1 MIDAKSKIALKM
13 QKDTLPCGFTICL
26 ILRYNIC
33 AIIFQTV
40 FYILDIR
47 ETLADEKKPR
57 LIKHKDHTAKR
68 IQAAGAFPTALRQAR
83 RHRRGHRVKRRD
95 KRTITSLCAFLGCLV
110 LLIAGISVISANRPQ
125 QSMQG
130 VITSSAGIVD
140 LTGDYE
146 NVQADREA
154 KELAAGPTP
163 KPLYFQQGFEDENI
177 AEIQQRLM
185 DLGYMDNDEPT
196 NYYGPNTKEAVEIF
210 QRQHGVTVT
219 GVVDRATYEKLFSDE
234 ALTYMADLGISG
246 SDVEDIQS
254 RLREL
259 DYLDKVTGYFG
270 EETEKAVIEFQK
282 NNRLS
287 VDGKVGTQTR
297 EMLYSEDAVPKSL
310 KYGEKSDDVLRYQ
323 KRLNKLGY
331 LSSTPDGT
339 FGKDTVNAVKSFQ
352 RQNGLTVDGYIG
364 PSTKELLMSRNAKAS
379 VISLGETSSSVTKIQ
394 KRLKELGYLKSSA
407 TGYFGTSTES
417 AVSAFQKRNKL
428 SSDGK
433 VGKGTMAALFSSKAK
448 KAPSNYKPSSGGSSS
463 GSSSSG
469 GGTGALTGTMGSVDR
484 FISAAQSKIGCR
496 YSKGGKGPDKFDCS
510 GFVYWC
516 LRQAGVNQ
524 KYLTSSGWRSVSGY
538 TKVTSLSSLQRGDII
553 VFRGHVGIAM
563 GDGTMIDAS
572 SGNSRVIHRSCMG
585 DWSRRNF
592 ICAWRIF

>member
-1 MIDAKSKIALKM
+1 MKKSRGLSNIK
-13 QKDTLPCGFTICL
+13 TIL
-26 ILRYNIC
+26 QNAFRRLGLSLRR
-33 AIIFQTV
+33 F
-40 FYILDIR
+40 
-47 ETLADEKKPR
+47 
-57 LIKHKDHTAKR
+57 
-68 IQAAGAFPTALRQAR
+68 G
-83 RHRRGHRVKRRD
+83 RRGGIGGAIGRLALGVKRRD

-219 GVVDRATYEKLFSDE
+219 GVVDRATYEKLFSDD

-352 RQNGLTVDGYIG
+352 RQNCLTVDGYIG

-538 TKVTSLSSLQRGDII
+538 TKVSSLSSLQRGDII

>member
-1 MIDAKSKIALKM
+1 MKRSRGLSNIKTILKNAFRRLGLWLRRFSKRGGI
-13 QKDTLPCGFTICL
+13 GG
-26 ILRYNIC
+26 
-33 AIIFQTV
+33 AIG
-40 FYILDIR
+40 
-47 ETLADEKKPR
+47 R
-57 LIKHKDHTAKR
+57 LVL
-68 IQAAGAFPTALRQAR
+68 G
-83 RHRRGHRVKRRD
+83 VKRRD

-110 LLIAGISVISANRPQ
+110 LLIAGISVISNNRPQ
-125 QSMQG
+125 PSMQG

-210 QRQHGVTVT
+210 QRRHGVTVT
-219 GVVDRATYEKLFSDE
+219 GVVDRATYEKLFSDD

-282 NNRLS
+282 NNRLD

-364 PSTKELLMSRNAKAS
+364 PSTKELLMSKNAKAS
-379 VISLGETSSSVTKIQ
+379 VISLGETSSNVTKIQ

-407 TGYFGTSTES
+407 TGYFGTTTES
-417 AVSAFQKRNKL
+417 AVSAF
-428 SSDGK
+428 
-433 VGKGTMAALFSSKAK
+433 
-448 KAPSNYKPSSGGSSS
+448 
-463 GSSSSG
+463 
-469 GGTGALTGTMGSVDR
+469 
-484 FISAAQSKIGCR
+484 
-496 YSKGGKGPDKFDCS
+496 
-510 GFVYWC
+510 
-516 LRQAGVNQ
+516 
-524 KYLTSSGWRSVSGY
+524 
-538 TKVTSLSSLQRGDII
+538 
-553 VFRGHVGIAM
+553 
-563 GDGTMIDAS
+563 
-572 SGNSRVIHRSCMG
+572 
-585 DWSRRNF
+585 
-592 ICAWRIF
+592 

>member
-1 MIDAKSKIALKM
+1 
-13 QKDTLPCGFTICL
+13 
-26 ILRYNIC
+26 
-33 AIIFQTV
+33 
-40 FYILDIR
+40 
-47 ETLADEKKPR
+47 
-57 LIKHKDHTAKR
+57 
-68 IQAAGAFPTALRQAR
+68 
-83 RHRRGHRVKRRD
+83 
-95 KRTITSLCAFLGCLV
+95 
-110 LLIAGISVISANRPQ
+110 
-125 QSMQG
+125 
-130 VITSSAGIVD
+130 
-140 LTGDYE
+140 
-146 NVQADREA
+146 
-154 KELAAGPTP
+154 
-163 KPLYFQQGFEDENI
+163 
-177 AEIQQRLM
+177 M

-379 VISLGETSSSVTKIQ
+379 VIS
-394 KRLKELGYLKSSA
+394 
-407 TGYFGTSTES
+407 
-417 AVSAFQKRNKL
+417 
-428 SSDGK
+428 
-433 VGKGTMAALFSSKAK
+433 
-448 KAPSNYKPSSGGSSS
+448 
-463 GSSSSG
+463 
-469 GGTGALTGTMGSVDR
+469 
-484 FISAAQSKIGCR
+484 
-496 YSKGGKGPDKFDCS
+496 
-510 GFVYWC
+510 
-516 LRQAGVNQ
+516 
-524 KYLTSSGWRSVSGY
+524 
-538 TKVTSLSSLQRGDII
+538 
-553 VFRGHVGIAM
+553 
-563 GDGTMIDAS
+563 
-572 SGNSRVIHRSCMG
+572 
-585 DWSRRNF
+585 
-592 ICAWRIF
+592 

>member
-1 MIDAKSKIALKM
+1 MKKSRGLSNIK
-13 QKDTLPCGFTICL
+13 TIL
-26 ILRYNIC
+26 QNAFRRLGLSLRR
-33 AIIFQTV
+33 F
-40 FYILDIR
+40 
-47 ETLADEKKPR
+47 
-57 LIKHKDHTAKR
+57 
-68 IQAAGAFPTALRQAR
+68 G
-83 RHRRGHRVKRRD
+83 RRGGIGGAIGRLTLGVKRRD

-323 KRLNKLGY
+323 KRLNKIGY
-331 LSSTPDGT
+331 LSSTPDGK
-339 FGKDTVNAVKSFQ
+339 FEKDNVNAVKSFQ
-352 RQNGLTVDGYIG
+352 QQKDLMMDGYIG
-364 PSTKELLMSRNAKAS
+364 PSTKDLLMSRNAKAS

-463 GSSSSG
+463 SGSSSG

-538 TKVTSLSSLQRGDII
+538 TKVSSLSSLQRGDII

-585 DWSRRNF
+585 NWSRRNF

>member
-1 MIDAKSKIALKM
+1 MKKSRGLSNIK
-13 QKDTLPCGFTICL
+13 TIL
-26 ILRYNIC
+26 QNAFRRLGLSLRR
-33 AIIFQTV
+33 F
-40 FYILDIR
+40 
-47 ETLADEKKPR
+47 
-57 LIKHKDHTAKR
+57 
-68 IQAAGAFPTALRQAR
+68 G
-83 RHRRGHRVKRRD
+83 RRGGIGGAIGRLALGVKRRD

-339 FGKDTVNAVKSFQ
+339 FGRDTVNAVKSFQ

-428 SSDGK
+428 RRQGRQGHHGRAVLQQGQEGAK
-433 VGKGTMAALFSSKAK
+433 QLQALL
-448 KAPSNYKPSSGGSSS
+448 GR
-463 GSSSSG
+463 
-469 GGTGALTGTMGSVDR
+469 LVL
-484 FISAAQSKIGCR
+484 I
-496 YSKGGKGPDKFDCS
+496 
-510 GFVYWC
+510 
-516 LRQAGVNQ
+516 RQLVRRRHRRAYRHHG
-524 KYLTSSGWRSVSGY
+524 
-538 TKVTSLSSLQRGDII
+538 QR
-553 VFRGHVGIAM
+553 
-563 GDGTMIDAS
+563 
-572 SGNSRVIHRSCMG
+572 
-585 DWSRRNF
+585 
-592 ICAWRIF
+592 

>member
-1 MIDAKSKIALKM
+1 MKKSRGLSNIK
-13 QKDTLPCGFTICL
+13 TIL
-26 ILRYNIC
+26 QNAFRRLGLSLRR
-33 AIIFQTV
+33 F
-40 FYILDIR
+40 
-47 ETLADEKKPR
+47 
-57 LIKHKDHTAKR
+57 
-68 IQAAGAFPTALRQAR
+68 G
-83 RHRRGHRVKRRD
+83 RRGGIGGAIGRLALGVKRRD

-219 GVVDRATYEKLFSDE
+219 GVVDRATYEKLFSDD

-331 LSSTPDGT
+331 FP
-339 FGKDTVNAVKSFQ
+339 
-352 RQNGLTVDGYIG
+352 
-364 PSTKELLMSRNAKAS
+364 AS
-379 VISLGETSSSVTKIQ
+379 
-394 KRLKELGYLKSSA
+394 
-407 TGYFGTSTES
+407 
-417 AVSAFQKRNKL
+417 
-428 SSDGK
+428 
-433 VGKGTMAALFSSKAK
+433 
-448 KAPSNYKPSSGGSSS
+448 
-463 GSSSSG
+463 
-469 GGTGALTGTMGSVDR
+469 LTGPLGRT
-484 FISAAQSKIGCR
+484 
-496 YSKGGKGPDKFDCS
+496 P
-510 GFVYWC
+510 
-516 LRQAGVNQ
+516 
-524 KYLTSSGWRSVSGY
+524 
-538 TKVTSLSSLQRGDII
+538 
-553 VFRGHVGIAM
+553 
-563 GDGTMIDAS
+563 
-572 SGNSRVIHRSCMG
+572 
-585 DWSRRNF
+585 
-592 ICAWRIF
+592 

>member
-1 MIDAKSKIALKM
+1 MKKSRGLSNIK
-13 QKDTLPCGFTICL
+13 TIL
-26 ILRYNIC
+26 QNAFRRLGLSLRR
-33 AIIFQTV
+33 F
-40 FYILDIR
+40 
-47 ETLADEKKPR
+47 
-57 LIKHKDHTAKR
+57 
-68 IQAAGAFPTALRQAR
+68 G
-83 RHRRGHRVKRRD
+83 RRGGIGGAIGRLVLGVKRRD

-219 GVVDRATYEKLFSDE
+219 GVVDRATYEKLFSDD

-379 VISLGETSSSVTKIQ
+379 VISLGETSSNVTKIQ

-463 GSSSSG
+463 SGSSSG

-538 TKVTSLSSLQRGDII
+538 TKVASLSSLQRGDII

>member
-1 MIDAKSKIALKM
+1 MKKSRGLSNIK
-13 QKDTLPCGFTICL
+13 TIL
-26 ILRYNIC
+26 QNAFRRLGLSLRR
-33 AIIFQTV
+33 F
-40 FYILDIR
+40 
-47 ETLADEKKPR
+47 
-57 LIKHKDHTAKR
+57 
-68 IQAAGAFPTALRQAR
+68 G
-83 RHRRGHRVKRRD
+83 RRGGIGGAIGRLALGVKRRD

-339 FGKDTVNAVKSFQ
+339 FGRDTVNAVKSFQ
-352 RQNGLTVDGYIG
+352 RQNGLMVDGYIG

-379 VISLGETSSSVTKIQ
+379 VISLGETSSNVTKIQ

-463 GSSSSG
+463 SGSSSG

-538 TKVTSLSSLQRGDII
+538 TKVASLSSLQRGDII

>member
-1 MIDAKSKIALKM
+1 MKKSRGLSNIK
-13 QKDTLPCGFTICL
+13 TIL
-26 ILRYNIC
+26 QNAFRRLGLSLRR
-33 AIIFQTV
+33 F
-40 FYILDIR
+40 
-47 ETLADEKKPR
+47 
-57 LIKHKDHTAKR
+57 
-68 IQAAGAFPTALRQAR
+68 G
-83 RHRRGHRVKRRD
+83 RRGGIGGAIGRLALGVKRRD

-163 KPLYFQQGFEDENI
+163 KPLDFQQGFEDENI

-219 GVVDRATYEKLFSDE
+219 GVVDRATYEKLFSDD

-339 FGKDTVNAVKSFQ
+339 FGRDTVNAVKSFQ

-379 VISLGETSSSVTKIQ
+379 VISLGETSSNVTKIQ

-484 FISAAQSKIGCR
+484 FISAAQSKIGCG

-538 TKVTSLSSLQRGDII
+538 TKVSSLSSLQRGDII

-563 GDGTMIDAS
+563 DDDRRLQRQQQSHTPQLHGRLVQAQLHL
-572 SGNSRVIHRSCMG
+572 RVEDILITDIKKVAFSH
-585 DWSRRNF
+585 F
-592 ICAWRIF
+592 F

>member
-1 MIDAKSKIALKM
+1 MKKSRGLSNIK
-13 QKDTLPCGFTICL
+13 TIL
-26 ILRYNIC
+26 QNAFRRLGLSLRR
-33 AIIFQTV
+33 F
-40 FYILDIR
+40 
-47 ETLADEKKPR
+47 
-57 LIKHKDHTAKR
+57 
-68 IQAAGAFPTALRQAR
+68 G
-83 RHRRGHRVKRRD
+83 RRGGIGGAIGRLALGVKRRD
-95 KRTITSLCAFLGCLV
+95 KRTITSLCAFLSCLV

-339 FGKDTVNAVKSFQ
+339 FGRDTVNAVKSFQ

-379 VISLGETSSSVTKIQ
+379 VISLGETSSNVTKIQ

-463 GSSSSG
+463 SGSSSG

-538 TKVTSLSSLQRGDII
+538 TKVASLSSLQRGDII

>member
-1 MIDAKSKIALKM
+1 MKKSRGLSNIK
-13 QKDTLPCGFTICL
+13 TIL
-26 ILRYNIC
+26 QNAFRRLGLSLRR
-33 AIIFQTV
+33 F
-40 FYILDIR
+40 
-47 ETLADEKKPR
+47 
-57 LIKHKDHTAKR
+57 
-68 IQAAGAFPTALRQAR
+68 G
-83 RHRRGHRVKRRD
+83 RRGGIGGAIGRLALGVKRRD

-379 VISLGETSSSVTKIQ
+379 VISLGETSSNVTKIQ

-417 AVSAFQKRNKL
+417 AVAAFQKRNKL

-433 VGKGTMAALFSSKAK
+433 VGKGTMSALFSDKAK

-496 YSKGGKGPDKFDCS
+496 YSKGGKGPDRFDCS

>member
-1 MIDAKSKIALKM
+1 MKRSRGLSNIKTILKNAFRRLGLWLRRFSKRGGI
-13 QKDTLPCGFTICL
+13 GG
-26 ILRYNIC
+26 
-33 AIIFQTV
+33 AIG
-40 FYILDIR
+40 
-47 ETLADEKKPR
+47 R
-57 LIKHKDHTAKR
+57 LVL
-68 IQAAGAFPTALRQAR
+68 G
-83 RHRRGHRVKRRD
+83 VKRRD

-110 LLIAGISVISANRPQ
+110 LLIAGISVISNNRPQ
-125 QSMQG
+125 PSMQG

-210 QRQHGVTVT
+210 QRRHGVTVT
-219 GVVDRATYEKLFSDE
+219 GVVDRATYEKLFSDD

-270 EETEKAVIEFQK
+270 EDTEKAVIEFQK
-282 NNRLS
+282 NNRLD
-287 VDGKVGTQTR
+287 VDGKVGAQTR

-364 PSTKELLMSRNAKAS
+364 PSTKELLMSKNAKAS
-379 VISLGETSSSVTKIQ
+379 VISLGETSSNVTKIQ

-417 AVSAFQKRNKL
+417 AVSAFQKRNSL
-428 SSDGK
+428 SADGK

-484 FISAAQSKIGCR
+484 FISAAQSRIGCR
-496 YSKGGKGPDKFDCS
+496 YSKGSKGPDKFDCS

-516 LRQAGVNQ
+516 LREAGVNQ

-538 TKVTSLSSLQRGDII
+538 TKVSSLSSLQRGDII

-572 SGNSRVIHRSCMG
+572 SGNGRVIHRSCMG
-585 DWSRRNF
+585 DWSKRNL

>member
-1 MIDAKSKIALKM
+1 MKKSRGLSNIK
-13 QKDTLPCGFTICL
+13 TIL
-26 ILRYNIC
+26 QNAFRRLGLSLRR
-33 AIIFQTV
+33 F
-40 FYILDIR
+40 
-47 ETLADEKKPR
+47 
-57 LIKHKDHTAKR
+57 
-68 IQAAGAFPTALRQAR
+68 G
-83 RHRRGHRVKRRD
+83 RRGGIGGAIGRLALGVKRRD

-310 KYGEKSDDVLRYQ
+310 KYGEKSDDMLRYQ

-379 VISLGETSSSVTKIQ
+379 VISLGETSSNVTKIQ

>member
-1 MIDAKSKIALKM
+1 MKKSRGLSNIK
-13 QKDTLPCGFTICL
+13 TIL
-26 ILRYNIC
+26 QNAFRRLGLSLRR
-33 AIIFQTV
+33 F
-40 FYILDIR
+40 
-47 ETLADEKKPR
+47 
-57 LIKHKDHTAKR
+57 
-68 IQAAGAFPTALRQAR
+68 G
-83 RHRRGHRVKRRD
+83 RRGGIGGAIGRLALGVKHRD

-339 FGKDTVNAVKSFQ
+339 FGRDTVNAVKSFQ

-379 VISLGETSSSVTKIQ
+379 VISLGETSSNVTKIQ

-463 GSSSSG
+463 SGSSSG

-538 TKVTSLSSLQRGDII
+538 TKVSSLSSLQRGDII